1 MSEATAVIESG
12 KPSHVMRTLLM
23 VFPAGLVV
31 TSIIAVFL
39 YFQFQEQAQ
48 TRSIRYA
55 AGLRVELSAESLAKH
70 QRVLQQ
76 TQRDAGSALLA
87 ASSYAS
93 STLGAENMGYQTRLL
108 RADTAPTTPL
118 AALDVELTGQ
128 QRARDVVLVLCD
140 YTSPDAVSLLL
151 GIAHDI
157 TGEAPRRT
165 LRLAFLRDT
174 AALPAYYK
182 DCVSPQERL
191 SHLILLGSMA
201 GLQDAELRSTM
212 HLPEAATLIQRPA
225 VADAVQPA
233 LQKALQLKKQLM
245 ELAERL

>member
-1 MSEATAVIESG
+1 
-12 KPSHVMRTLLM
+12 MRTLLIA
-23 VFPAGLVV
+23 FPTGLVV

-55 AGLRVELSAESLAKH
+55 AGLRVELSAQSLAKH
-70 QRVLQQ
+70 QQVLQR
-76 TQRDAGSALLA
+76 TQADAATALLA
-87 ASSYAS
+87 ASSYAG

-108 RADTAPTTPL
+108 RADTSPTTPL

-140 YTSPDAVSLLL
+140 YSHAEAMSLLL

-165 LRLAFLRDT
+165 LRLAFLRDA
-174 AALPAYYK
+174 AALQPYYK
-182 DCVSPQERL
+182 DCVSPHERI
-191 SHLILLGSMA
+191 SHVLLLGHMA
-201 GLQDAELRSTM
+201 QVQDAELRSTM
-212 HLPEAATLIQRPA
+212 HLPEAATVIQRPA
-225 VADAVQPA
+225 LDDAVRPA
-233 LQKALQLKKQLM
+233 LQKATELKQHLM